1 MEVLREQLMYKDNQV
16 TICMA
21 KLSPTEQYECIRL
34 LLATRTKD
42 VQICTHDATNEYI
55 TTILKHFP
63 VQFVQCW
70 KLPLLQELPLEV
82 PKVPGEAEVKKPS

>member
-1 MEVLREQLMYKDNQV
+1 MELLREQLMYKDNQV

-21 KLSPTEQYECIRL
+21 KLSPAEQYECIRL

-55 TTILKHFP
+55 TALLKQ
-63 VQFVQCW
+63 VQGLQFVQCW
-70 KLPLLQELPLEV
+70 KLSLLPSLPV
-82 PKVPGEAEVKKPS
+82 DASPSQLQMPQQ

>member
-1 MEVLREQLMYKDNQV
+1 MISFLTIIMELIREQLTYKDNQV

-21 KLSPTEQYECIRL
+21 KLSPAEKYECIRL

-55 TTILKHFP
+55 TTLLKQLP
-63 VQFVQCW
+63 ALQFVQCW
-70 KLPLLQELPLEV
+70 KLPHLLKEE
-82 PKVPGEAEVKKPS
+82 EMKPF

>member
-63 VQFVQCW
+63 VLQFVQCW
-70 KLPLLQELPLEV
+70 KLPLLTEV
-82 PKVPGEAEVKKPS
+82 PREQTVEEKKPF

>member
-1 MEVLREQLMYKDNQV
+1 MELIREQLTYKDNQV

-21 KLSPTEQYECIRL
+21 KLSPAEKYECIRL

-55 TTILKHFP
+55 TCLLKHLP
-63 VQFVQCW
+63 ALQFIQCW
-70 KLPLLQELPLEV
+70 RE
-82 PKVPGEAEVKKPS
+82 